1 VPVHNVRVTD
11 RVNPLASPR
20 LLGLSAALVIGLSS
34 LTACS
39 GGDDTSS
46 SSGSSGGDSSSA
58 SPYLPVPDG
67 VTLTE
72 PGTQLSVGDHAV
84 VAYHPRQNQVG
95 ALDIDVTK
103 LEKSTMKDFSAW
115 QLTSEQRKST
125 PYYVHAK
132 VKNVG
137 STDLGGRP
145 VPLYVVNDKNV
156 LLESTP
162 FASSFDPCPSTPFP
176 HKFKP
181 GATANVCLVYLAPKH
196 GKLEAVSFRPDES
209 FNPITWSGKVE
220 KYQPP
225 AKKKHDKNKHDKSK
239 QQGGKK
245 KDSKKKS
252 NGG

>member
-1 VPVHNVRVTD
+1 MHNAPVKPRVTD

-20 LLGLSAALVIGLSS
+20 LVALSAALVIGLSS
-34 LTACS
+34 LAACS
-39 GGDDTSS
+39 GGGDGSS
-46 SSGSSGGDSSSA
+46 SPGSSGSGGSSGA

-72 PGTQLSVGDHAV
+72 PGTQLSVGNPAV
-84 VAYHPRQNQVG
+84 VAYHPRQKQVG
-95 ALDIDVTK
+95 ALEIDVTQ
-103 LEKSTMKDFSAW
+103 LQKSTMKDFSAW
-115 QLTSEQRKST
+115 QLTSQQRRST
-125 PYYVHAK
+125 PYYVHAR

-137 STDLGGRP
+137 TSNLGGMP
-145 VPLYVVNDKNV
+145 VPLYVVNDQNV

-162 FASSFDPCPSTPFP
+162 FASSFEPCPSTPFP
-176 HKFKP
+176 KPFKP
-181 GATANVCLVYLAPKH
+181 GAAAKVCLVYLAPKH

-225 AKKKHDKNKHDKSK
+225 SKKKDKKKQGGKK

-245 KDSKKKS
+245 KSS